1 MVLSGTND
9 GPIVSCE
16 TMVSV
21 PSVLNC
27 SIAVAPLAAAVIG
40 PTDRY
45 DIPIDM

>member
-1 MVLSGTND
+1 
-9 GPIVSCE
+9 
-16 TMVSV
+16 MVSL

-45 DIPIDM
+45 TDRYVSSRLW